1 MKKIK
6 KSYLLI
12 LAILLV
18 LFYIFFATPNLN
30 PIYSDG
36 AFFWLV
42 LISIIVFIVQFYGQK
57 VFSQMD
63 DSQGK
68 VVFKM
73 NHQVKIKKWL
83 LFSLG
88 GLWLIYLI
96 VMLISTPLFNSEAY
110 RNQMK
115 DPEVKSFSSHV
126 QAIDLDQIPIVDKE
140 LAYKLADKKL
150 GEKPSLGSQVELGEP
165 TIQQVNGKLVWVVP
179 LHHSGFFKWLSNM
192 DGAQGY
198 IIVAANSMQDV
209 TYVEDYKIK
218 IQPDSYFFDDL
229 VRHARIW
236 GSFFTGITDYSF
248 EIDDDGNPFW
258 VVTTYRNNWG
268 FSLPEANGILLID
281 AQTGETKRYA
291 LDEIPSWIDRV
302 QPEDFLIDQIDNKGE
317 YIHGVFNFS
326 NYEKFRSSN
335 GDIIVYNDG
344 RCYLF
349 TGITSVGSD
358 ESAIGFYMVD
368 MVTKEPIMYKMNG
381 ATEYAAMKSAEGK
394 VQDLKYNATF
404 PLIINMEGM
413 PTYFMTLKDN
423 EGLIKNYAMVSVED
437 YSTVGVGATL
447 EEALSDYQ
455 VQLKNNG
462 LVLPETP
469 SAEEKETLSGTVMR
483 IAQEVT
489 QQSTVYYLILN
500 EAPNYIFRIES
511 GINSELALTQP
522 GDQVSVEFVDHVS
535 GIVTVTSFDNLQFT
549 QGTVVE

>member
-258 VVTTYRNNWG
+258 VVTTYQNNWG

-404 PLIINMEGM
+404 PLIINIEGM